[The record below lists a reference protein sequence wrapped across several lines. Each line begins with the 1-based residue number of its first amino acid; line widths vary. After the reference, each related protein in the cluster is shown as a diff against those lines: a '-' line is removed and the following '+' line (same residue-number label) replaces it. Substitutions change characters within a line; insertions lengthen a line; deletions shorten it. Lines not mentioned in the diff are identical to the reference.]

1 MSPAAK
7 KDVMLSSDVA
17 AGIPGAR
24 KAAIFIATLDQE
36 SAARVYSHLDRMEI
50 ESISF
55 EIARMDLEPSSKHER
70 DAILKEFHNMHLA
83 MTYMEQGGLP
93 YARMLLERVLPPDE
107 VRKIIETIEA
117 SMKMA
122 PFGFLQKAETE
133 NLVTFIQDE
142 HPQTI
147 ALLVAYMTP
156 TQAGEVLEALQLT
169 KQREV
174 IKRLA
179 TMEHTS
185 PDIVKQ
191 LERALESKLASL
203 MTQEFKKTGGIEQ
216 AAEVLNLVQRSTE
229 RNILEG
235 LEEEDPEMVEQI
247 RRLMFTFDDIMR
259 VNDRGVQNLMKNID
273 TSQLSL
279 ALKTASPELKEK
291 YFKNMSKRA
300 AEIIREEMEF
310 MGPVRLA
317 DVESAQMAIV
327 DVVRRL
333 EEQGELIVEGRG
345 GAEEIVV

>member
-1 MSPAAK
+1 MAAPK
-7 KDVMLSSDVA
+7 KTDAAPESALS
-17 AGIPGAR
+17 GAR
-24 KAAIFIATLDQE
+24 KAAIFVAALDQE
-36 SAARVYSHLDRMEI
+36 SAARVFSHLERAEI
-50 ESISF
+50 EAVSL
-55 EIARMDLEPSSKHER
+55 EIARLDADPPSKTER
-70 DAILKEFHNMHLA
+70 DAVLKEFHAMHLA
-83 MTYMEQGGLP
+83 MTYVEQGGVG
-93 YARMLLERVLPPDE
+93 YARMLLEKVLPPDE
-107 VRKIIETIEA
+107 VRKVIETIEA

-147 ALLVAYMTP
+147 ALLLTYMTP
-156 TQAGEVLEALQLT
+156 TQAGEVLEAIEAT

-179 TMEHTS
+179 TMEVTS
-185 PDIVKQ
+185 PDVVKR
-191 LERALESKLASL
+191 LEQALESKLASV
-203 MTQEFKKTGGIEQ
+203 MTQEFRKTGGVAQ
-216 AAEVLNLVQRSTE
+216 AAEILNLVQRSTE
-229 RNILEG
+229 RAILEG

-247 RRLMFTFDDIMR
+247 RRLMFTFDDIIR
-259 VNDRGVQNLMKNID
+259 VNNRGVQNLMKNID

-279 ALKTASPELKEK
+279 ALKTASPELREK
-291 YFKNMSKRA
+291 FFSNMSKRA

-317 DVESAQMAIV
+317 DVEAAQQAVV
-327 DVVRRL
+327 DVVRKL

>member
-1 MSPAAK
+1 MALAP
-7 KDVMLSSDVA
+7 
-17 AGIPGAR
+17 
-24 KAAIFIATLDQE
+24 
-36 SAARVYSHLDRMEI
+36 YN
-50 ESISF
+50 
-55 EIARMDLEPSSKHER
+55 KHNR
-70 DAILKEFHNMHLA
+70 PPILKEFHNMHLA

>member
-1 MSPAAK
+1 MPEPEQMVGAVTTA
-7 KDVMLSSDVA
+7 A
-17 AGIPGAR
+17 AGVPGTR
-24 KAAIFIATLDQE
+24 KAAIFLATLDHE
-36 SAARVYSHLDRMEI
+36 SAARVYAHLERDEI
-50 ESISF
+50 ERVSL
-55 EIARMDLEPSSKHER
+55 EIARMELEPTDKKDR
-70 DAILKEFHNMHLA
+70 DAVLDEFRKLHLA
-83 MTYMEQGGLP
+83 MTYVEAGGLA
-93 YARMLLERVLPPDE
+93 YARAILEKVLPPE
-107 VRKIIETIEA
+107 EARKMIEMIEA
-117 SMKMA
+117 SMKTA
-122 PFGFLQKAETE
+122 PFGFLQKTETE

-147 ALLVAYMTP
+147 ALLLAYMTS
-156 TQAGEVLEALQLT
+156 TQAGEVLEALQLS

-185 PDIVKQ
+185 PDVVKQ
-191 LERALESKLASL
+191 LERALELKLASFV
-203 MTQEFKKTGGIEQ
+203 TQEFKKTGGVEQ

-279 ALKTASPELKEK
+279 GLKTAAPELRDKF
-291 YFKNMSKRA
+291 FKNMSKRA
-300 AEIIREEMEF
+300 SEIIREEMEF

-317 DVESAQMAIV
+317 DVEAAQQAIV

-333 EEQGELIVEGRG
+333 EEQGEIIIEGRG
-345 GAEEIVV
+345 GTEEIVV

>member
-1 MSPAAK
+1 MAPPPKGNLPLPSEI
-7 KDVMLSSDVA
+7 A
-17 AGIPGAR
+17 AGISGAR
-24 KAAIFIATLDQE
+24 KAAIFVAGLDQE
-36 SAARVYSHLDRMEI
+36 SAGRVYAHLERNEI
-50 ESISF
+50 EAVTF
-55 EIARMDLEPSSKHER
+55 EIARMEMEPSKKEER
-70 DAILKEFHNMHLA
+70 DAIFKEFHNMHLA

-93 YARMLLERVLPPDE
+93 YARMLLERVLPPEE

-133 NLVTFIQDE
+133 NLVTYIQDE

-147 ALLVAYMTP
+147 ALLLAYMTS

-174 IKRLA
+174 VKRLA

-185 PDIVKQ
+185 PEIVKQ
-191 LERALESKLASL
+191 LERALEAKLSAL
-203 MTQEFKKTGGIEQ
+203 VTQEFKKTGGVEQ

-279 ALKTASPELKEK
+279 GLKTAAPELRDKF
-291 YFKNMSKRA
+291 FKNMSKRA
-300 AEIIREEMEF
+300 SEIIREEMEF

-317 DVESAQMAIV
+317 DVESAQQAIV

-333 EEQGELIVEGRG
+333 EEQGEIIVEGRG
-345 GAEEIVV
+345 GTEEIVV